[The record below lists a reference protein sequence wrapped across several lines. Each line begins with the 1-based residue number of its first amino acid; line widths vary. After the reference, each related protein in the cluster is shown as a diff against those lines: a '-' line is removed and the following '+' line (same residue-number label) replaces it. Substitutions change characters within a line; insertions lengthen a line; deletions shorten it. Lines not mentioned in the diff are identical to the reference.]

1 MFAFLKKHFKA
12 NKLIL
17 AWVLIA
23 TVFGSFS
30 AFTNPQFLNSRKESY
45 AAESCPDN
53 GSLQSINGS
62 SRKVCATPYC
72 DEGDVYAIPNKEKEF
87 ICINNNKELLTE
99 QWCNDG
105 QKPKLGGECDFKQT
119 GLESKEN
126 GEPCSAGYTQVY
138 SVGGIRNGKLCSI
151 APKFFSFSTLQCDGF
166 NKLIRIGINNG
177 QVNKSDNGS
186 VVEAVFNNEVG
197 PNSPQSCLASC
208 PKDGHIPVVFKDDID
223 NSKDPITSR
232 NLCSKIIRTCG
243 ADCVSIEAC
252 NDNFV
257 GICQTKAQAGGKDLF
272 GSIFAGL
279 ARELAGDDYGIMYY
293 KVDNRSSCSFWIFC
307 GPSGN
312 NNIQVVDQQ
321 IRRTSAPC
329 ESGKVPFFGYTGSE
343 HNLPIGGILCVSK
356 SYITPIKYVAGGAIS
371 SQNPRQ
377 CSTIGM
383 VELYFEDKKA
393 DDLDMDLL
401 CAPKR
406 YSPSIPHNEWNCP
419 ESWTSFYNSDF
430 VENLKDRTK
439 EVCQKS
445 VQYEVQDLN
454 KVNVSLSAS
463 CDKDTVKNGEIVVCE
478 ARFSNF
484 ISGKITFSSDKKSCS
499 NSDGDKSKCV
509 ESCEKN
515 ITQGNDRIS
524 CDLKMNN
531 DYYSVEEFQIK
542 VKLDEKYDITKL
554 AGKIKVIPLGCTSVE
569 TELSK
574 VCEGELAKIQ
584 SYKAPELVYDGSF
597 PGSNTVIYNSVAAN
611 TNYTTTQSTTKAT
624 SSKTTTNDNYIDTNN
639 DGVKDK
645 NDVQPTKDTNGDG
658 KIDKN
663 DLFDTNS
670 DGKIDKE
677 DVQPTKDT
685 NGDGKID
692 KSDLFDT
699 NNDGKID
706 QDDIQPTKDTNG
718 DGKIDKSDLFDTNS
732 DGKIDKEDV
741 QPTKDTN
748 GDGKIDKN
756 DLFDTNNDGKIDKND
771 VQPTVDTNGDGK
783 IDKNDLIDSNND
795 GVIDYRDVQPTK
807 DTNGDGKIDKSDLFD
822 TNRDGLI
829 DYSDVQPISDS
840 DASKADYL
848 NNINYS
854 SDPLTIATD
863 KEISD
868 AIKCSK
874 DEKDKAVV
882 ICTGQLPPGK
892 TAENLKIK
900 VGDQEISC
908 DVNETGKITCPP
920 TKIKELDS
928 NPDQNLSFSVS
939 TKDNPDF
946 IETKKINFAKNI
958 EVSCTDNYAE
968 CFDNQATEEELA
980 RAIKCVKDVSDE
992 TVVICEG
999 QLPAG
1004 KIAEDLKIKIGDNSI
1019 VSCSVDSTGKIKCA
1033 PVKVTEL
1040 SENPDQDLS
1049 FSILDKFHNKLT
1061 EVKKY
1066 NFFTGKES
1074 FCSVAD
1080 TKCIN
1085 QRATRVS
1092 LAQNQFIDRT
1102 CSGLDNKCLSG
1113 TGDFGNAKGY
1123 QKNGYATSGP
1133 NLVLIISLV
1142 LMSVLAVGV
1151 GIYIY
1156 FKYFKKDK
1164 EIT

>member
-699 NNDGKID
+699 N
-706 QDDIQPTKDTNG
+706 
-718 DGKIDKSDLFDTNS
+718 
-732 DGKIDKEDV
+732 
-741 QPTKDTN
+741 
-748 GDGKIDKN
+748 
-756 DLFDTNNDGKIDKND
+756 
-771 VQPTVDTNGDGK
+771 
-783 IDKNDLIDSNND
+783 
-795 GVIDYRDVQPTK
+795 
-807 DTNGDGKIDKSDLFD
+807 
-822 TNRDGLI
+822 RDGLI

-1123 QKNGYATSGP
+1123 QKNGSATSGP
-1133 NLVLIISLV
+1133 NLVLVISLI
-1142 LMSVLAVGV
+1142 LMGLLGVGV
-1151 GIYIY
+1151 GTYIY

-1164 EIT
+1164 EIN